1 MNLFVIES
9 KIKTHA
15 EINDTVDTGK
25 KTDLI
30 ISEIMHTQIQERY
43 LCQLACQH

>member
-25 KTDLI
+25 K
-30 ISEIMHTQIQERY
+30 RFY
-43 LCQLACQH
+43 NF

>member
-25 KTDLI
+25 KTDFI
-30 ISEIMHTQIQERY
+30 ISEIMHTQI
-43 LCQLACQH
+43 